1 MNEPIPGPMERSK
14 VFIGVAWPYA
24 NSAIHLGH
32 VAGSL
37 LPPDIFSRYH
47 KMRGDRVL
55 MVSGSDQHG
64 TPVTV
69 RADKENSTPQQVA
82 DRYHEVNKKAI
93 EDLGIEFSLF
103 TKTHTENHFQ
113 VVQEIF
119 TDLLGKGHL
128 EQRETLQYFCPT
140 CDKFLPDRYVEGRCA
155 KCGNE
160 NSRSDQCD
168 KCGTTFEVGEIADP
182 LCITCKSRPE
192 MRETRHYFF
201 KLTDFER
208 PLLSYVQGSKHWR
221 SNVQLFTRNWLE
233 SGLKDRPITR
243 DMSWGVPVP
252 LPGSEGKVIYVWF
265 EAVIGYLSASKEW
278 AKATGNE
285 DAWKEF
291 WTDPSVKGYYFLGKD
306 NIPFHTIIW
315 PSILMGYGGLNLPYD
330 VPANEF
336 LTFKGEKLSKSKG
349 PSIDIPSILKTFD
362 PDQLR
367 YYLASNMPE
376 GKDADFSWE
385 DFETKVNNELVAT
398 LGNYFHRVLSFTH
411 KNYHEVPPFIEG
423 LGAEAKQVE
432 EAIAQAMA
440 EVETNL
446 STCQFKKGLKAIMDL
461 AQFGNRF
468 FDACA
473 PWSLLKTDRAKCGG
487 VLHLNLKVVQA
498 LAVLGFPFL
507 PFTTQRLWGFLA
519 NDGAL
524 GEGSWDLVRKD
535 LNVGRA
541 LPEPKPLYRKVK
553 IQREE
558 SAFSGFEALDLR
570 VGLIES
576 VDDHPNADK
585 LMVLKVNIGR
595 PIQLVAGLR
604 SFYSKEELTGKKVVV
619 ITNLAPAKLR
629 GVESQGMVLAAEAG
643 EKVKVLTPAG
653 PAEPGDRV
661 NSGLG
666 SGTKVLTFTE
676 FQAFTLRTGTV
687 LNDQEADLGKKVRAD
702 TSGLVKASQA
712 AFFLPKEGADVALP
726 LFTEKKVSIGVDGDL
741 DNGAKVR

>member
-1 MNEPIPGPMERSK
+1 MERPK

-47 KMRGDRVL
+47 RLRGHRVL

-69 RADKENSTPQQVA
+69 RADKEGTSPLEVA
-82 DRYHEVNKKAI
+82 DRYHEINKKAI

-103 TKTHTENHFQ
+103 TKTHTENHVQ
-113 VVQEIF
+113 VVHDIF
-119 TDLLGKGHL
+119 LRLLEKGYL
-128 EQRETLQYFCPT
+128 EQKETMQYYCPT
-140 CDKFLPDRYVEGRCA
+140 CGKFLPDRYVEGRCV

-168 KCGTTFEVGEIADP
+168 RCGTTFEVGEIADP
-182 LCITCKSRPE
+182 VCITCRSHPE
-192 MRETRHYFF
+192 MRETEHYFF
-201 KLTDFER
+201 KLSDFEA
-208 PLLSYVQGSKHWR
+208 PLLSYVKGNEHWR
-221 SNVQLFTRNWLE
+221 SNVQLFTQNWLE
-233 SGLKDRPITR
+233 SGLNDRPITR
-243 DMSWGVPVP
+243 DMSWGIPVP

-278 AKATGNE
+278 AKMTGE
-285 DAWKEF
+285 PEAWKEF
-291 WTDPSVKGYYFLGKD
+291 WTDPEVKGYYFLGKD

-349 PSIDIPSILKTFD
+349 PSIDIPSILKLFEAD
-362 PDQLR
+362 LLR
-367 YYLASNMPE
+367 YYLATNMPE
-376 GKDADFSWE
+376 SKDTDFSWE
-385 DFETKVNNELVAT
+385 DFETKINNELVAT
-398 LGNYFHRVLSFTH
+398 LGNYFHRVLSFTY
-411 KNYHEVPPFIEG
+411 KNFHEVPPLGDDLEAEG
-423 LGAEAKQVE
+423 GQVD
-432 EAIAQAMA
+432 EAIAQAIV
-440 EVETNL
+440 EVDSYI
-446 STCQFKKGLKAIMDL
+446 STCQFKKGIKAIMDL

-468 FDACA
+468 FDSVA
-473 PWSLLKTDRAKCGG
+473 PWSLLKTDKAKCGG
-487 VLHLNLKVVQA
+487 VLHLNLKIVQA
-498 LAVLGFPFL
+498 LAVLGHPYL
-507 PFTTQRLWGFLA
+507 PFSTQRLWGLLA
-519 NDGAL
+519 NDGAI
-524 GEGSWDLVRKD
+524 GDGSWDHLTKG
-535 LNVGRA
+535 LNVGRP
-541 LPEPKPLYRKVK
+541 LPEPKPLYRKVE

-558 SAFSGFEALDLR
+558 SLFSGFEALDLR

-576 VDDHPNADK
+576 VSDHPNADK

-595 PIQLVAGLR
+595 PIQLVAGLKA
-604 SFYSKEELTGKKVVV
+604 FYSKEELTGKKVVV
-619 ITNLAPAKLR
+619 ITNLQPAKLR

-643 EKVKVLTPAG
+643 DKVKVLTPSG

-661 NSGLG
+661 NSGLSSG
-666 SGTKVLTFTE
+666 SKVLSFSE
-676 FQAFTLRTGTV
+676 FQAFVLRTGTV
-687 LNDQEADLGKKVRAD
+687 LNDHEVDLGKKVKAD
-702 TSGLVKASQA
+702 TSSLVKARQA

-726 LFTEKKVSIGVDGDL
+726 LYTEKKVSIGVDGEL

>member
-1 MNEPIPGPMERSK
+1 MDPSK

-47 KMRGDRVL
+47 RLRGRKVL

-69 RADKENSTPQQVA
+69 RADKEGLTPQAVA
-82 DRYHEVNKKAI
+82 DRYHEINKKAI

-103 TKTHTENHFQ
+103 TKTHTENHIQ
-113 VVQEIF
+113 VVHDIF
-119 TDLLGKGHL
+119 LRLMEKGHL
-128 EQRETLQYFCPT
+128 EQRETLQYYCPS
-140 CDKFLPDRYVEGRCA
+140 CGRFLPDRYVEGRCV

-160 NSRSDQCD
+160 SSRSDQCD
-168 KCGTTFEVGEIADP
+168 RCGTTFEVGEIADP
-182 LCITCKSRPE
+182 VCINCRSRPE
-192 MRETRHYFF
+192 MKGTQHYFF
-201 KLTDFER
+201 KLTDFED
-208 PLLSYVQGSKHWR
+208 PLLSYVRGSEHWR
-221 SNVQLFTRNWLE
+221 SNVQLFTQNWLE
-233 SGLKDRPITR
+233 AGLKDRAITR

-278 AKATGNE
+278 AKATGDPE
-285 DAWKEF
+285 AWKEF
-291 WTDPSVKGYYFLGKD
+291 WTDPEVKGYYFLGKD

-315 PSILMGYGGLNLPYD
+315 PSILMGYDGLNLPYD

-349 PSIDIPSILKTFD
+349 PSIDIPSILKMFE
-362 PDQLR
+362 PDLLR
-367 YYLASNMPE
+367 YYLAANMPE

-411 KNYHEVPPFIEG
+411 KNFREVPP
-423 LGAEAKQVE
+423 LGDALGEE
-432 EAIAQAMA
+432 EAQVREAVSQAMV
-440 EVETNL
+440 EVD
-446 STCQFKKGLKAIMDL
+446 SYIATCQFKKGIKAVMDL

-468 FDACA
+468 FDSCA
-473 PWSLLKTDRAKCGG
+473 PWGLIKTDRGKCGG
-487 VLHLNLKVVQA
+487 VLHLNMRIVQA
-498 LAVLGFPFL
+498 LAVLAHPYL
-507 PFTTQRLWGFLA
+507 PFSTQRLWGYLA
-519 NDGAL
+519 NDGSI
-524 GEGSWDLVRKD
+524 GSGSWNCIMQP

-541 LPEPKPLYRKVK
+541 LPEPKPLYRKVE

-558 SAFSGFEALDLR
+558 SAFAGFESLDLR

-576 VDDHPNADK
+576 AADHPNADK
-585 LMVLKVNIGR
+585 LMVLKVDIGR
-595 PIQLVAGLR
+595 PIQLVAGLKA
-604 SFYSKEELTGKKVVV
+604 FYSKEELTGKKVVV
-619 ITNLAPAKLR
+619 ISNLQPAKLR
-629 GVESQGMVLAAEAG
+629 GMDSQGMVLAAEAG
-643 EKVKVLTPAG
+643 DQVKVLTPSG

-661 NSGLG
+661 NSGMG
-666 SGTKVLTFTE
+666 SGTKVLTFQE

-687 LNDQEADLGKKVRAD
+687 LNDQEADLGRKVRAD
-702 TSGLVKASQA
+702 TSGLIKGRQA
-712 AFFLPKEGADVALP
+712 AFFMPNEGSEAALP
-726 LFTEKKVSIGVDGDL
+726 LFTERKVSIGVDGEL
-741 DNGAKVR
+741 ENGAKVR

>member
-1 MNEPIPGPMERSK
+1 MERPK

-47 KMRGDRVL
+47 RLRGHRVL

-69 RADKENSTPQQVA
+69 RADKEGTSPLEVA
-82 DRYHEVNKKAI
+82 DRYHEINKKAI

-103 TKTHTENHFQ
+103 TKTHTENHVQ
-113 VVQEIF
+113 VVHDIF
-119 TDLLGKGHL
+119 LRLLEKGYL
-128 EQRETLQYFCPT
+128 EQKETMQYYCPT
-140 CDKFLPDRYVEGRCA
+140 CGKFLPDRYVEGRCV

-168 KCGTTFEVGEIADP
+168 RCGTTFEVGEIADP
-182 LCITCKSRPE
+182 VCITCRSHPE
-192 MRETRHYFF
+192 MRETEHYFF
-201 KLTDFER
+201 KLSDFEA
-208 PLLSYVQGSKHWR
+208 PLLSYVKGNEHWR
-221 SNVQLFTRNWLE
+221 SNVQLFTQNWLE
-233 SGLKDRPITR
+233 SGLNDRPITR
-243 DMSWGVPVP
+243 DMSWGIPVP

-278 AKATGNE
+278 AKMTGE
-285 DAWKEF
+285 PEAWKEF
-291 WTDPSVKGYYFLGKD
+291 WTDPEVKGYYFLGKD

-349 PSIDIPSILKTFD
+349 PSIDIPSILKLFEAD
-362 PDQLR
+362 LIR
-367 YYLASNMPE
+367 YYLATNMPE
-376 GKDADFSWE
+376 SKDTDFSWE
-385 DFETKVNNELVAT
+385 DFETKINNELVAT
-398 LGNYFHRVLSFTH
+398 LGNYFHRVLSFTY
-411 KNYHEVPPFIEG
+411 KNFHEVPPLGDDLEAEG
-423 LGAEAKQVE
+423 GLVD
-432 EAIAQAMA
+432 EAIAQAIV
-440 EVETNL
+440 EVDSYI
-446 STCQFKKGLKAIMDL
+446 STCQFKKGIKAVMDL

-468 FDACA
+468 FDSVA
-473 PWSLLKTDRAKCGG
+473 PWSLLKTDKAKCGG
-487 VLHLNLKVVQA
+487 VLHLNLKIVQA
-498 LAVLGFPFL
+498 LAVLGHPYL
-507 PFTTQRLWGFLA
+507 PFSTQRLWGLLA
-519 NDGAL
+519 NDGAI
-524 GEGSWDLVRKD
+524 GDGSWDHLTKG
-535 LNVGRA
+535 LNVGRP
-541 LPEPKPLYRKVK
+541 LPEPKPLYRKVE

-558 SAFSGFEALDLR
+558 SLFSGFEALDLR

-576 VDDHPNADK
+576 VSDHPNADK

-595 PIQLVAGLR
+595 PIQLVAGLKA
-604 SFYSKEELTGKKVVV
+604 FYSKEELTGKKVVV
-619 ITNLAPAKLR
+619 ITNLQPAKLR

-643 EKVKVLTPAG
+643 DKVKVLTPSG

-661 NSGLG
+661 NSGLSSG
-666 SGTKVLTFTE
+666 SKVLSFSE
-676 FQAFTLRTGTV
+676 FQAFVLRTGTV
-687 LNDQEADLGKKVRAD
+687 LNDHEVDLGKKVKAD
-702 TSGLVKASQA
+702 TSSLVKARQA

-726 LFTEKKVSIGVDGDL
+726 LYTEKKVSIGVDGEL

>member
-1 MNEPIPGPMERSK
+1 MNEPIPRPMERSK

-47 KMRGDRVL
+47 KMRGHRVL

-69 RADKENSTPQQVA
+69 RADKEGSTPEQVA

-103 TKTHTENHFQ
+103 TKTHTDNHIQ

-119 TDLLGKGHL
+119 ISLLEKGHL
-128 EQRETLQYFCPT
+128 EERESMQYFCPA
-140 CDKFLPDRYVEGRCA
+140 CDRFLPDRYVEGKCV

-168 KCGTTFEVGEIADP
+168 RCGTTFEVGEIADP
-182 LCITCKSRPE
+182 ICITCKGRPE
-192 MRETRHYFF
+192 MRGTRHYFF

-208 PLLSYVQGSKHWR
+208 PLLSYVQGNKHWR
-221 SNVQLFTRNWLE
+221 SNVQLFTQNWLE
-233 SGLKDRPITR
+233 AGLKDRAITR

-252 LPGSEGKVIYVWF
+252 LPGSDGKVIYVWF

-278 AKATGNE
+278 AKLTGDE

-306 NIPFHTIIW
+306 NIPFHSIIW

-330 VPANEF
+330 IPANEY

-349 PSIDIPSILKTFD
+349 PSIDIPSILKQFD

-376 GKDADFSWE
+376 GKDADFSWD
-385 DFETKVNNELVAT
+385 DFETKINNELVAT

-411 KNYHEVPPFIEG
+411 KNFREVPPLVEG
-423 LGAEAKQVE
+423 LDAERRQIE
-432 EAIAQAMA
+432 EAIATAMA
-440 EVETNL
+440 EVEANV
-446 STCQFKKGLKAIMDL
+446 SACQFKKGLKAIMDL

-468 FDACA
+468 FDSCA
-473 PWSLLKTDRAKCGG
+473 PWSLLKTDRARCGG
-487 VLHLNLKVVQA
+487 VLHLNMRLVQA
-498 LAVLGFPFL
+498 LAVMGYPYL
-507 PFTTQRLWGFLA
+507 PFTTQKLWGLLA
-519 NDGAL
+519 NDGEL
-524 GEGSWDLVRKD
+524 GEGSWELIGKE
-535 LNVGRA
+535 LNVGRP
-541 LPEPKPLYRKVK
+541 LPEPKPLYRKVE

-558 SAFSGFEALDLR
+558 SPFSGFEALDLR

-576 VDDHPNADK
+576 AGDHPNADK

-595 PIQLVAGLR
+595 QIQLVAGLKG
-604 SFYSKEELTGKKVVV
+604 FYSNEELTGKKVVV
-619 ITNLAPAKLR
+619 ITNLQPAKLR
-629 GVESQGMVLAAEAG
+629 GVESQGMVLAAESG

-653 PAEPGDRV
+653 TAEPGDRV
-661 NSGLG
+661 NSGMSSG
-666 SGTKVLTFTE
+666 SKVLTFQE

-687 LNDQEADLGKKVRAD
+687 LNDSEADLGRKVRAD
-702 TSGLVKASQA
+702 TAGLVKARHA
-712 AFFLPKEGADVALP
+712 AFFLPKEGSEVAMP
-726 LFTEKKVSIGVDGDL
+726 LFTEKNVIIGVDGEL